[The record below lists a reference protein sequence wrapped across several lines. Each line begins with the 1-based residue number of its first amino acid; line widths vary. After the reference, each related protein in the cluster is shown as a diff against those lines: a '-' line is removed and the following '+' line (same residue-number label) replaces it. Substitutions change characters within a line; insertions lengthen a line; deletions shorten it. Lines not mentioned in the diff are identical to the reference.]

1 MLINFLFWSQM
12 LTILFFFSV
21 TIPGYQGNLQA
32 AVSHSA
38 SLDAWKRFGVELV
51 LTFIVVL
58 SYLVSTDSYK
68 KHMGSAALSVGAA
81 YCACSFVSVIF
92 FFNLLIFICNKMAL
106 SNFEFKMK
114 KKVKK

>member
-1 MLINFLFWSQM
+1 M
-12 LTILFFFSV
+12 LTIFFFFFSV

-68 KHMGSAALSVGAA
+68 KHLGSAALSVGAA
-81 YCACSFVSVIF
+81 YCACSFVSVSF
-92 FFNLLIFICNKMAL
+92 FFLFFKFYWVFMCNKMA
-106 SNFEFKMK
+106 
-114 KKVKK
+114 

>member
-1 MLINFLFWSQM
+1 M
-12 LTILFFFSV
+12 LTIFFFLFFFSV

-68 KHMGSAALSVGAA
+68 KHLGSASLSVGAA
-81 YCACSFVSVIF
+81 YCACSFVSVSF
-92 FFNLLIFICNKMAL
+92 FYILNLLVFY
-106 SNFEFKMK
+106 
-114 KKVKK
+114 V

>member
-1 MLINFLFWSQM
+1 M
-12 LTILFFFSV
+12 

-68 KHMGSAALSVGAA
+68 KHLGSASLSVGAA
-81 YCACSFVSVIF
+81 YCACSFVSVSF
-92 FFNLLIFICNKMAL
+92 FLYLKFIGFLCVIKWLKAV
-106 SNFEFKMK
+106 FEIKTK
-114 KKVKK
+114 EKVKK